1 MINRLLCTII
11 AKNYVAFAR
20 TLARSFLS
28 QYSDG
33 KVYVL
38 IVDDFEGYINPAE
51 ECFEIVRLAE
61 LEIPKLPEFCFKY
74 SVKELCT
81 AVKPSFLE
89 YLVCEKHCQSL
100 IYLDPDV
107 LITGSLDGLYDN
119 LGKHDIILT
128 PHLDTDYPED
138 DRLPDEGHILRAG
151 QFNLG
156 FVGINSS
163 ANARAFLSWWKS
175 KLREHCVVDV
185 PNGYFVD
192 QRIVDFVP
200 ILFGRVL
207 IEKNTG
213 YNVAYWNL
221 HSRQLSLA
229 NGNWHCNDAPLG
241 FFHFSGYDPRSSSI
255 SSHIPNYRARFRL
268 ANGSDLRNLFAIYK
282 KLLLAN
288 GHAQAT
294 SWPYTFDYFKNGER
308 VPNYLRTYYRRLRAA
323 KRAAAPFECRELE
336 ELARAGS
343 PMIEDAEL
351 TEAAELEAI
360 RNSRAWRWVFRYGR
374 FKDRLLQLIH
384 NLLPR
389 PVKKK
394 MGKNPD

>member
-1 MINRLLCTII
+1 MSDRVLCTII

-20 TLARSFLS
+20 TLAQSFLS
-28 QYSDG
+28 QYDNG

-38 IVDDFEGYINPAE
+38 IVDDFEGYLNPVE
-51 ECFEIVRLAE
+51 ECFEIVRLGE
-61 LEIPKLPEFCFKY
+61 LGIPKLPEFCFKY
-74 SVKELCT
+74 GVKELCT
-81 AVKPSFLE
+81 AAKPSFLE
-89 YLVCEKHCQSL
+89 YLICEKHCESL

-128 PHLDTDYPED
+128 PHLDTDYPVD
-138 DRLPDEGHILRAG
+138 DRLPDESHILRAG

-156 FVGINSS
+156 FIGINSS

-185 PNGYFVD
+185 RNGYFVD

-207 IEKNTG
+207 IEKNTS

-229 NGNWHCNDAPLG
+229 NGIWQCNDAPLS
-241 FFHFSGYDPRSSSI
+241 FFHFSGYDPGSSSI
-255 SSHIPNYRARFRL
+255 STHIPNYRARFRL

-282 KLLLAN
+282 KLLLEN
-288 GHAQAT
+288 GYAQAI
-294 SWPYTFDYFKNGER
+294 SWPYTFDYFQNGER
-308 VPNYLRTYYRRLRAA
+308 VPNYVRTYYRRLPAAQRAG
-323 KRAAAPFECRELE
+323 APFESRELE

-343 PMIEDAEL
+343 PMIEEAEL

-360 RNSRAWRWVFRYGR
+360 QNSRAWRWVFRYGR
-374 FKDRLLQLIH
+374 FKHRFLQPVYDLFR
-384 NLLPR
+384 R
-389 PVKKK
+389 PASRRVKS
-394 MGKNPD
+394 N